1 MEMINDLVSRGLILP
16 HVSHSFPLAEVRV
29 RTPSQL
35 SVYTRDLCPGEGGA
49 ARQVGQEDRG
59 RRRGG
64 LQLARRQLSILV
76 TLIRALN
83 EGCFI
88 HCYVCRARDAA

>member
-1 MEMINDLVSRGLILP
+1 METINDLVSRGLIVP

-29 RTPSQL
+29 WIPTQL
-35 SVYTRDLCPGEGGA
+35 SVCTRDLCPGEGGA

-64 LQLARRQLSILV
+64 LQLDTASCPYLLYFDQSFTRRVLYIL
-76 TLIRALN
+76 LCLQSA
-83 EGCFI
+83 
-88 HCYVCRARDAA
+88 

>member
-1 MEMINDLVSRGLILP
+1 METINDLVSRGLILP
-16 HVSHSFPLAEVRV
+16 HVSHSFPLAEVRAW
-29 RTPSQL
+29 TPTQL
-35 SVYTRDLCPGEGGA
+35 SIYTRYLCPGEGGA

-64 LQLARRQLSILV
+64 LQLDRQLSILV
-76 TLIRALN
+76 TLIRALH

-88 HCYVCRARDAA
+88 YCYVCRARDAA

>member
-49 ARQVGQEDRG
+49 ARQVGEEDRG

-64 LQLARRQLSILV
+64 LQLARQLSMLV
-76 TLIRALN
+76 IYFDQSFKRRVLYTLLCLQSA
-83 EGCFI
+83 
-88 HCYVCRARDAA
+88 

>member
-29 RTPSQL
+29 RTPTQL

-64 LQLARRQLSILV
+64 LQLARQLSILV

-83 EGCFI
+83 EGC
-88 HCYVCRARDAA
+88 Y

>member
-35 SVYTRDLCPGEGGA
+35 SVYTRVSVQVKEALLAKWERKIVGGA
-49 ARQVGQEDRG
+49 VVDC
-59 RRRGG
+59 
-64 LQLARRQLSILV
+64 S
-76 TLIRALN
+76 
-83 EGCFI
+83 
-88 HCYVCRARDAA
+88 